1 MGEKTSSAIKE
12 NAFVTQ
18 VELKRMQ
25 LNQLIS
31 MEEMKINTLQTEIRA
46 AKRRM
51 TKGSNLTAELSD
63 LFLQE
68 NDVRMHIRQLKA
80 DIAHLDPGWEESLE
94 VIRRDGRV
102 IDEAVAI
109 LLPYAYID
117 SIQNR
122 LNHMHKEESK
132 CKNAYDKLEAKLLRR
147 ELESIKYPSF
157 DGLTLEE
164 MEELQLKIPVDI
176 SCLQNKEQTKVN
188 LAIQEELNKTLV
200 KIKAHYPRRKVE
212 SLAGKLTSLD
222 LHGPYPEEPAA
233 LQPLINQV
241 KDDLAKLSEIPNSA
255 EKTQFSKALSE
266 KVAFLA
272 ARADANIPEA
282 KAKRKKINLIIT
294 LIGIGL
300 TIICIIIAI
309 IFGISTLSRN
319 SSEKEPGGLVEQVQ
333 NLITDDQGKDVSPS
347 AAVGEQGMP
356 GQYEEYTA
364 TFIEVISSVTYL
376 REAPNTNANGTYKVV
391 QGDILMNI
399 SEESLPV
406 SWYKVSTLDGS
417 ASGYLAIDWVVPITV
432 LSIPGEQLSSEL
444 RSVFYTLDFS
454 YEDKNWSE
462 DSFDDDFARG
472 QLEYQESAF
481 EIDVTANNQY
491 VYYYANQSVD
501 DLPEEYLF
509 SLTIE
514 VIDLS
519 ESAYYGLQTHVV
531 DESNFDAVLISPDGS
546 LKILEIRNG
555 LFTIL
560 YDTGTAINTM
570 VELDPDGINT
580 LSVLRLT
587 DPVGNTE
594 TYQYAINDEV
604 FAEII
609 MGKLGD
615 KGSSMGSIIY
625 LDQVGDH
632 AIIRIDDFTVK
643 Q

>member
-1 MGEKTSSAIKE
+1 
-12 NAFVTQ
+12 
-18 VELKRMQ
+18 
-25 LNQLIS
+25 
-31 MEEMKINTLQTEIRA
+31 
-46 AKRRM
+46 
-51 TKGSNLTAELSD
+51 
-63 LFLQE
+63 
-68 NDVRMHIRQLKA
+68 
-80 DIAHLDPGWEESLE
+80 
-94 VIRRDGRV
+94 
-102 IDEAVAI
+102 
-109 LLPYAYID
+109 
-117 SIQNR
+117 
-122 LNHMHKEESK
+122 
-132 CKNAYDKLEAKLLRR
+132 
-147 ELESIKYPSF
+147 
-157 DGLTLEE
+157 
-164 MEELQLKIPVDI
+164 
-176 SCLQNKEQTKVN
+176 
-188 LAIQEELNKTLV
+188 
-200 KIKAHYPRRKVE
+200 
-212 SLAGKLTSLD
+212 
-222 LHGPYPEEPAA
+222 
-233 LQPLINQV
+233 
-241 KDDLAKLSEIPNSA
+241 
-255 EKTQFSKALSE
+255 LSE
-266 KVAFLA
+266 KLTFLT
-272 ARADANIPEA
+272 ARADADIPAA
-282 KAKRKKINLIIT
+282 KAKKKKSNLILT
-294 LIGIGL
+294 LVGIGL
-300 TIICIIIAI
+300 TILCIILAA
-309 IFGISTLSRN
+309 IFGASSLLKISPD
-319 SSEKEPGGLVEQVQ
+319 KESGGTVEQGQ
-333 NLITDDQGKDVSPS
+333 NLVTVDQGKDVNPS
-347 AAVGEQGMP
+347 TSVGEQGIA
-356 GQYEEYTA
+356 GQYEEYTVS
-364 TFIEVISSVTYL
+364 FIEVTSSVTYL

-417 ASGYLAIDWVVPITV
+417 ASGYLAIDWVIPITV

-472 QLEYQESAF
+472 QLEYKEGAY
-481 EIDVTANNQY
+481 EIDVTANDQY

-587 DPVGNTE
+587 DPVGNAE
-594 TYQYAINDEV
+594 TYQYAVNGEV
-604 FAEII
+604 FAEIVF
-609 MGKLGD
+609 GKLGD

-625 LDQVGDH
+625 LDQAGDH